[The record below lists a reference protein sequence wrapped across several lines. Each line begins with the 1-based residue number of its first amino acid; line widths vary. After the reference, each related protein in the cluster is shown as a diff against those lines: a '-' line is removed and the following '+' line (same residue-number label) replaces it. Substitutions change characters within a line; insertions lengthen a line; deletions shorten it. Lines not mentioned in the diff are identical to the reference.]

1 LEFNDESWNVP
12 INTEP
17 MVLGD
22 RNMNYKILA
31 LVTLYSKYKGE
42 TVCDLK
48 EYDYSEIEYHRYL
61 YQDVLI
67 TNKEEFEM
75 LSQNSIKTIKR
86 NVKKLIECDNKVIQ
100 VCKDKN
106 GKIFYKI
113 NPYFNPN
120 DKASMGNFIVIDSD
134 MLRYL
139 VNISNSDTIKI
150 YCIFKWLLWDNEN
163 KKYISKRVDR
173 PFLCDKLGLNPTYE
187 RNLQKVTDILQNLI
201 NNYYLTRKKEHI
213 LDKDGKYKTVYC
225 YSICDYEYWRK
236 EIKRK

>member
-1 LEFNDESWNVP
+1 MAIVASIAPRLDARCPPFSSTHSMRNSRISVQRDGISSEYGILIENGKFN
-12 INTEP
+12 
-17 MVLGD
+17 
-22 RNMNYKILA
+22 
-31 LVTLYSKYKGE
+31 
-42 TVCDLK
+42 
-48 EYDYSEIEYHRYL
+48 
-61 YQDVLI
+61 I